1 MFIALPSEP
10 LTPMIIGQIGA
21 LEILIIILIMII
33 LFGPKK
39 IPELAR
45 SLGQAV
51 RIFREE
57 ASKLTKPATEPP
69 KEEGVEIT
77 DEQLTKLAEALGIN
91 SSGKTREELA
101 AEIIKKAKEKGL
113 L

>member
-1 MFIALPSEP
+1 
-10 LTPMIIGQIGA
+10 MIIGQIGT

-57 ASKLTKPATEPP
+57 ASKLSGMATAPPA
-69 KEEGVEIT
+69 KEEKVEIT
-77 DEQLTKLAEALGIN
+77 DDQLAKLAEALGIN

>member
-1 MFIALPSEP
+1 MFIAFPSEP
-10 LTPMIIGQIGA
+10 LTPMIIGQIGT

-57 ASKLTKPATEPP
+57 ASKLTETTTPPP
-69 KEEGVEIT
+69 KKVEIT
-77 DEQLTKLAEALGIN
+77 DEQLAKLAEALGIN